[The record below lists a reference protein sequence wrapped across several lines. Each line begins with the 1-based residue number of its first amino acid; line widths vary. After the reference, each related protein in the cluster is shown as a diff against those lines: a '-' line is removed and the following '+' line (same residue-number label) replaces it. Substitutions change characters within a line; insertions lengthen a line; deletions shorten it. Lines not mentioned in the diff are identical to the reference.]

1 MNQRNRSEGWKHAK
15 TTGHVNE
22 ALVKD
27 LMLRCGAKGFTPKT
41 PNAAVKNVSIG
52 GLKEKGVNGV
62 LGRKT
67 KSKTELKIDW
77 SDGRKTNCS
86 IKKSLAGQVF
96 LINTVSFIT
105 GFRCHFGKKVPD
117 NVINAL
123 KLFFGEGDSAASIL
137 EKQPIIDKKIRKY
150 EQRKKRLVWT
160 TLQNY
165 NSKYADDLL
174 KWLKNNTREITEFCF
189 SKGLAADPQEW
200 AEYVWYKN
208 LVDGKNDDYI
218 LDIVELCSACQRA
231 AQSIKPGTRGGGT
244 TILLPFGFVQWH
256 QGQMQFHHS
265 LKAINQL
272 KDLPR
277 N

>member
-1 MNQRNRSEGWKHAK
+1 MAHEDGYLLIRFKNSER
-15 TTGHVNE
+15 V
-22 ALVKD
+22 LIS
-27 LMLRCGAKGFTPKT
+27 LRKAP
-41 PNAAVKNVSIG
+41 VI
-52 GLKEKGVNGV
+52 
-62 LGRKT
+62 
-67 KSKTELKIDW
+67 TE
-77 SDGRKTNCS
+77 
-86 IKKSLAGQVF
+86 V
-96 LINTVSFIT
+96 V
-105 GFRCHFGKKVPD
+105 
-117 NVINAL
+117 
-123 KLFFGEGDSAASIL
+123 
-137 EKQPIIDKKIRKY
+137 
-150 EQRKKRLVWT
+150 
-160 TLQNY
+160 
-165 NSKYADDLL
+165 
-174 KWLKNNTREITEFCF
+174 ITEFCF